1 MSFRVKIFTFY
12 ITSIFSASRGIFS
25 ASRGDLVRISLNF
38 STFNI
43 LSLPRFQEKTAQIPP
58 LNAYHYFEG
67 FVHFFKPPS
76 PILQTTKRPFNLPTS
91 FVYLM

>member
-25 ASRGDLVRISLNF
+25 ASRCDLVRISLNF

-43 LSLPRFQEKTAQIPP
+43 LSFTAVSGQKAAKS
-58 LNAYHYFEG
+58 LHSVYSAELSDFEA
-67 FVHFFKPPS
+67 FLKPPS
-76 PILQTTKRPFNLPTS
+76 PILQTTKRRPFHNH
-91 FVYLM
+91 

>member
-1 MSFRVKIFTFY
+1 MSFRVKFFTFY
-12 ITSIFSASRGIFS
+12 ITYIFS

-43 LSLPRFQEKTAQIPP
+43 LSLPRFQKKTAQIPP

-67 FVHFFKPPS
+67 FVHFFKPPIPS
-76 PILQTTKRPFNLPTS
+76 LQTTKRPFNLPTHLS
-91 FVYLM
+91 I